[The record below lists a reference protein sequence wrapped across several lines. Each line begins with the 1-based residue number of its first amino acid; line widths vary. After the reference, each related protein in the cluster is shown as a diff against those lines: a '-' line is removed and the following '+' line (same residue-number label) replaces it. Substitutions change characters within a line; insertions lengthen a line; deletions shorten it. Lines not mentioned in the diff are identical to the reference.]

1 MNENSFKNLIIICKH
16 ILLKLIASLLILM
29 TWGLRENEL
38 FSQYV
43 LSICYAISTNHVS
56 FLKKKKKATLER
68 EMDKSFCSKR
78 DWDSQL

>member
-1 MNENSFKNLIIICKH
+1 
-16 ILLKLIASLLILM
+16 M

-43 LSICYAISTNHVS
+43 LSICYAVSTNHVS

-68 EMDKSFCSKR
+68 EMDKSFCSKW